1 MPLKG
6 MWMRKEMETK
16 KKQAVLLLPAPDPSP
31 PTLNPWLAFSCIL
44 LLKDHLCTGD
54 DGCGLGP

>member
-6 MWMRKEMETK
+6 MWMRKEMETE

-31 PTLNPWLAFSCIL
+31 PTLNP
-44 LLKDHLCTGD
+44 
-54 DGCGLGP
+54 